1 MMQNKNRHRKQRQWG
16 KAGKSDGSTLSTQG
30 EINSQGYQET
40 GSKTKHER
48 KPALKVRQ
56 ETSKIFNTGMDTNT

>member
-1 MMQNKNRHRKQRQWG
+1 MRQ
-16 KAGKSDGSTLSTQG
+16 SREISTLSTQG